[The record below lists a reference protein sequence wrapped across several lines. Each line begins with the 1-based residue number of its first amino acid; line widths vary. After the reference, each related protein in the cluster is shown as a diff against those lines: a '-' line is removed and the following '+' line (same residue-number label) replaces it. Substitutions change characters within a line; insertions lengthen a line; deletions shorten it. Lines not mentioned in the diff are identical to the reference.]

1 MLASSALR
9 LVRRFR
15 PTRWLWRH
23 RETVAEMVRG
33 FLVTLAGVF
42 LALYLTNNS
51 QDRVSDIATLTR
63 IRMTELE
70 AQYAMKAGLDACSN
84 AQSGGSGVFLMSFDL
99 RAARSLAEDPHAPAM
114 LPTHILSLLITYVA
128 AGETLQ
134 RSIDVHRDFQVATGF
149 SVTPMSDDL
158 LSAIRSNAASL
169 VAAASVVQERLAPYK
184 VDYDRTAIRSAE
196 TRIREVREAVLSGKA
211 RLSENSAQP

>member
-1 MLASSALR
+1 ML
-9 LVRRFR
+9 
-15 PTRWLWRH
+15 
-23 RETVAEMVRG
+23 RG

-70 AQYAMKAGLDACSN
+70 TQYVMTAGLDACSN
-84 AQSGGSGVFLMSFDL
+84 AQPGGSGVFLMSFDL
-99 RAARSLAEDPHAPAM
+99 RAARSLAEDPHAPAL
-114 LPTHILSLLITYVA
+114 LPTHILSLLMTYIA

-134 RSIDVHRDFQVATGF
+134 RSIDVHCDFQVATGF
-149 SVTPMSDDL
+149 SVTPMGDDL
-158 LSAIRSNAASL
+158 LKVIRSNAASL

-184 VDYDRTAIRSAE
+184 GDYDNTAIRSGEA
-196 TRIREVREAVLSGKA
+196 RIREVKEAVLSGKV
-211 RLSENSAQP
+211 RLSKDSAQP